1 MQDPRERLF
10 RDETGAALER
20 ASRLEDENRR
30 LRAEIDRLRQGPA
43 GGQGF
48 GPPPFGSPY
57 GEQTPELLTPRRSDD
72 RVIAAV
78 VLGMVTLFAG
88 VTLAARP
95 HTGHSCG
102 ARHSFALQANP
113 GIAVAGTPIRTGA
126 PAASDPC
133 AEPFVITDGMGLA
146 VKAECIHPGST
157 LAREPAPPAVRS
169 LQAKPS
175 CSPPY
180 VVDSDGHRRYKLD
193 CIR

>member
-10 RDETGAALER
+10 RDDTGAALER

-30 LRAEIDRLRQGPA
+30 LRAEIDRLRHGPPYGPA
-43 GGQGF
+43 F
-48 GPPPFGSPY
+48 GEPPPDLG
-57 GEQTPELLTPRRSDD
+57 TPRRSDD

-95 HTGHSCG
+95 HTGRYSCG
-102 ARHSFALQANP
+102 ARHPASFAFQSNP
-113 GIAVAGTPIRTGA
+113 GVAVGGPSVTGSDRVRHGS
-126 PAASDPC
+126 PDPC
-133 AEPFVITDGMGLA
+133 AEPFVLADGMSLA

-157 LAREPAPPAVRS
+157 LAHEPEAADARS
-169 LQAKPS
+169 GKPG
-175 CSPPY
+175 CDPPY
-180 VVDSDGHRRYKLD
+180 TVDQGGHRRYKLE